1 MNPMN
6 IAKMM
11 KQAQEMQARMQ
22 ETVKDIEVTQS
33 VAGGMV
39 EVAMSGDKLL
49 TKVTIDPELLDPQD
63 PQMVQDLVLS
73 AVNEAARQVDEQLKG
88 AMGGL
93 AAGMGLPGMPGL

>member
-1 MNPMN
+1 MNPMD

-11 KQAQEMQARMQ
+11 KRAQEMQSRMQ

-49 TKVTIDPELLDPQD
+49 TKVSIDPELLDPED

-73 AVNEAARQVDEQLKG
+73 AVNEATRQVDAKLKE